1 MAQSPP
7 RRREA
12 APTKGVNPPHTPDG
26 TPLSAFDG
34 EEESP
39 PVVSNPPNAG
49 RRLSE
54 LARTHPAD
62 RTLQNLLG
70 ILSAKLEM
78 CSRLPVYEYE
88 ASSEGHAASAMAFH
102 ELAEAERRSFNN
114 LLTCL
119 RVHLD
124 EVERAAAA
132 TTRGAR

>member
-1 MAQSPP
+1 
-7 RRREA
+7 
-12 APTKGVNPPHTPDG
+12 
-26 TPLSAFDG
+26 
-34 EEESP
+34 
-39 PVVSNPPNAG
+39 VVSNSPTGG

-70 ILSAKLEM
+70 ALGAKLEM

-88 ASSEGHAASAMAFH
+88 AASDGHEACAVAFH
-102 ELAEAERRSFNN
+102 ELAEMERRSFNN

-124 EVERAAAA
+124 AAERAAD
-132 TTRGAR
+132 RPRRDHR